1 VLGFDVDWPYQG
13 LATFVWSRTLTNDDI
28 PVALADQRVEA
39 SALPPAALLDE
50 LAGRGLKSVWID
62 GGQTLKAFLAE
73 GLVDT
78 LTVTRIPIL
87 IGQGVPLFGDLLK
100 DVLLDHLATQF
111 FETGVVQSSYA
122 VRK

>member
-1 VLGFDVDWPYQG
+1 M
-13 LATFVWSRTLTNDDI
+13 
-28 PVALADQRVEA
+28 EA

-87 IGQGVPLFGDLLK
+87 IGQGVPLFGDLPK
-100 DVLLDHLATQF
+100 DVLLDHLATLF
-111 FETGVVQSSYA
+111 FESGVVQSSYA